1 MDAYDELLAAVAE
14 LGYPEELGAALA
26 AGLGGEW
33 SMRRMAG
40 YLRGAKPRTIE
51 EIEGEEG
58 QNHIEEYADA
68 RTERGKCLLH
78 TIAEKMGFTSLG
90 YQNLDQLLEAI
101 GIDRSQVCTYCWTGK
116 E

>member
-1 MDAYDELLAAVAE
+1 MVSVQLPCAAAKWCVGPHSYEEAWEERMDAYDDLLEAVRE

-40 YLRGAKPRTIE
+40 YLRGARPRTME
-51 EIEGEEG
+51 EI
-58 QNHIEEYADA
+58 ADEMVA
-68 RTERGKCLLH
+68 
-78 TIAEKMGFTSLG
+78 I
-90 YQNLDQLLEAI
+90 LDQRQAI
-101 GIDRSQVCTYCWTGK
+101 VERKMAERSQDALNAFYNR

>member
-1 MDAYDELLAAVAE
+1 MDAYDDLLPAVRE

-40 YLRGAKPRTIE
+40 YLRGARPRSME
-51 EIEGEEG
+51 EI
-58 QNHIEEYADA
+58 ADEMVA
-68 RTERGKCLLH
+68 ILDHRQSIVERKR
-78 TIAEKMGFTSLG
+78 AEHS
-90 YQNLDQLLEAI
+90 QEQLTRFYNRNE
-101 GIDRSQVCTYCWTGK
+101 Q